1 MRQRRTEL
9 SEAAAA
15 CRMAFGT
22 LVLFSFCMNLLQLA
36 APIYMLQVYDRV
48 MVTGRLETLVLL
60 TLMIAAALL
69 VFGLLDALRGTMLVR
84 LGGWLNQRLAPIYL
98 EASVRARLRGDAAG
112 TQPLRD
118 LAQVQSFIPSAGLSV
133 FFDLPWSPLFI
144 LLIWMLHPM
153 LGLLAAGSA
162 VLLVVLGIANDLVT
176 RGPTAAGNTAQI
188 ASLQQADAAIRNA
201 EVVQAMGM
209 LPALSERWTREN
221 ARSIEAARQASERGA
236 LLLGLTKC
244 LRIFVQSATLGL
256 GAYLVLQGE
265 ATGGAMIASSI
276 LLARALAPIEIA
288 MGSARQ
294 LGLTRLAWARL
305 QLRSRAVP
313 PLPVRTRLPA
323 PAGFV
328 AFDRVTYTPPGA
340 RAPVLQGVSF
350 RAEPGEA
357 VAVIG
362 PSASGKSTLCRLLVG
377 TAEPSAGEVRLDG
390 SEIRHW
396 NTAELG
402 CHIGYLPQ
410 DVELFAGTVR
420 DNIARMGERDD
431 EAVVAAA
438 KLAFAHE
445 MIQRLPQGYD
455 TPIGDGGA
463 RLSGGQ
469 RQRLGLARAVYG
481 GPQLIVLD
489 EPNANLD
496 QHGEAALA
504 AAIGELKQR
513 GATVL
518 IIGHRPSTMS
528 QADRILLLK
537 DGRVE
542 LFAPREEALKRMRLA
557 AATARDAVTGAVP
570 QEASPPALPRQA

>member
-1 MRQRRTEL
+1 M
-9 SEAAAA
+9 
-15 CRMAFGT
+15 
-22 LVLFSFCMNLLQLA
+22 
-36 APIYMLQVYDRV
+36 
-48 MVTGRLETLVLL
+48 
-60 TLMIAAALL
+60 
-69 VFGLLDALRGTMLVR
+69 
-84 LGGWLNQRLAPIYL
+84 
-98 EASVRARLRGDAAG
+98 
-112 TQPLRD
+112 
-118 LAQVQSFIPSAGLSV
+118 QSFIPSPGLSV
-133 FFDLPWSPLFI
+133 FFDLPWSPLF
-144 LLIWMLHPM
+144 LFLIWMLHPM
-153 LGLLAAGSA
+153 LGLLAIGSA
-162 VLLVVLGIANDLVT
+162 ALLLALGIANDLMT
-176 RGPTAAGNTAQI
+176 RGPIAAGNVAQI
-188 ASLQQADAAIRNA
+188 ASMQQADVAIRNA

-209 LPALSERWTREN
+209 LPALSERWSREN
-221 ARSIEAARQASERGA
+221 VRAIEAARQASERGA

-244 LRIFVQSATLGL
+244 FRIFIQSATLGL

-276 LLARALAPIEIA
+276 LLARALAPIEVA
-288 MGSARQ
+288 MGSSRQ
-294 LGLTRLAWARL
+294 LGLTRLAWRRL
-305 QLRSRAVP
+305 QQRAQAVP
-313 PLPVRTRLPA
+313 PAPQRTRLPA

-328 AFDRVTYTPPGA
+328 AFERVSYTPPGA
-340 RAPVLQGVSF
+340 RAPVLQGVTF
-350 RAEPGEA
+350 QAEPGEA

-377 TAEPSAGEVRLDG
+377 IAAPSAGEVRLDG

-402 CHIGYLPQ
+402 RHVGYLPQ

-431 EAVVAAA
+431 EAVIEAA

-455 TPIGDGGA
+455 TSIGDGGA

-504 AAIGELKQR
+504 AAIEALKRR

-518 IIGHRPSTMS
+518 IIGHRPSTLS

-557 AATARDAVTGAVP
+557 SAAQRDAV
-570 QEASPPALPRQA
+570 PAAAPRQA

>member
-1 MRQRRTEL
+1 MSDMPRPMRQRRTEL
-9 SEAAAA
+9 ADAALA
-15 CRMAFGT
+15 CRVTFGT

-36 APIYMLQVYDRV
+36 APLYMLQVYDRV

-60 TLMIAAALL
+60 TLLVAAALL
-69 VFGLLDALRGTMLVR
+69 VFGLLDALRGAILVR
-84 LGGWLNQRLAPIYL
+84 IGGWLNQRLAPIYL
-98 EASVRARLRGDAAG
+98 EASVRARLHGDNAG
-112 TQPLRD
+112 AQPLRD
-118 LAQVQSFIPSAGLSV
+118 LAQVQSFIPSPGLSV
-133 FFDLPWSPLFI
+133 FFDLPWSPLF
-144 LLIWMLHPM
+144 LFLIWMLHPM
-153 LGLLAAGSA
+153 LGLLAIGSA
-162 VLLVVLGIANDLVT
+162 ALLLALGIANDLMT
-176 RGPTAAGNTAQI
+176 RGPIAAGNVAQI
-188 ASLQQADAAIRNA
+188 ASMQQADVAIRNA

-209 LPALSERWTREN
+209 LPALSERWSREN
-221 ARSIEAARQASERGA
+221 VRAIEAARQASERGA

-244 LRIFVQSATLGL
+244 FRIFIQSATLGL

-276 LLARALAPIEIA
+276 LLARALAPIEVA
-288 MGSARQ
+288 MGSSRQ
-294 LGLTRLAWARL
+294 LGLTRLAWRRL
-305 QLRSRAVP
+305 QQRAQAVP
-313 PLPVRTRLPA
+313 PAPQRTRLPS

-328 AFDRVTYTPPGA
+328 AFERVSYTPPGA
-340 RAPVLQGVSF
+340 RAPVLQGVTF
-350 RAEPGEA
+350 QAEPGEA

-377 TAEPSAGEVRLDG
+377 IAAPSAGEVRLDG

-402 CHIGYLPQ
+402 RHVGYLPQ

-431 EAVVAAA
+431 EAVIEAA

-455 TPIGDGGA
+455 TSIGDGGA

-504 AAIGELKQR
+504 AAIEALKRR

-518 IIGHRPSTMS
+518 IIGHRPSTLS

-557 AATARDAVTGAVP
+557 SAAQRDAV
-570 QEASPPALPRQA
+570 PAAAPRQA

>member
-1 MRQRRTEL
+1 MSDTLRPMRQRRTEL
-9 SEAAAA
+9 TEAALA
-15 CRMAFGT
+15 CRVAFGT

-36 APIYMLQVYDRV
+36 APLYMLQVYDRV

-60 TLMIAAALL
+60 TLLVAAALL
-69 VFGLLDALRGTMLVR
+69 VYGVLDALRGAILVR
-84 LGGWLNQRLAPIYL
+84 IGGWLNQRLAPIYL

-112 TQPLRD
+112 AQPLRD
-118 LAQVQSFIPSAGLSV
+118 LAQVQSFIPSPGLSV
-133 FFDLPWSPLFI
+133 FFDLPWSPLF
-144 LLIWMLHPM
+144 LFLIWMLHPM
-153 LGLLAAGSA
+153 LGLLAIGSA
-162 VLLVVLGIANDLVT
+162 ALLLALGIANDLLT
-176 RGPTAAGNTAQI
+176 RAPTAAGNAAQI
-188 ASLQQADAAIRNA
+188 TSMQQADVAIRNA

-209 LPALSERWTREN
+209 LPALSERWSREN
-221 ARSIEAARQASERGA
+221 ARAIEAARQASERGA

-244 LRIFVQSATLGL
+244 FRIFIQSATLGL

-276 LLARALAPIEIA
+276 LLARALAPIEVA
-288 MGSARQ
+288 MGSSRQ
-294 LGLTRLAWARL
+294 LGLTRLAWRRL
-305 QLRSRAVP
+305 QQRAQAVP
-313 PLPVRTRLPA
+313 PEPQRTRLPA

-328 AFDRVTYTPPGA
+328 AFERVSYTPPGA
-340 RAPVLQGVSF
+340 RAPVLQGVTF
-350 RAEPGEA
+350 QAEPGEA

-377 TAEPSAGEVRLDG
+377 IAAPSAGEVRLDG

-402 CHIGYLPQ
+402 RHVGYLPQ

-431 EAVVAAA
+431 EAVIEAA

-455 TPIGDGGA
+455 TSIGDGGA

-504 AAIGELKQR
+504 AAIEALKRR

-518 IIGHRPSTMS
+518 IIGHRPSTLS

-557 AATARDAVTGAVP
+557 SAAQRDAV
-570 QEASPPALPRQA
+570 PAAAPRQA

>member
-1 MRQRRTEL
+1 MSDMPRPMRQRRTEL
-9 SEAAAA
+9 ADAALA
-15 CRMAFGT
+15 CRVAFGT

-36 APIYMLQVYDRV
+36 APLYMLQVYDRV

-60 TLMIAAALL
+60 TLLVAAALL
-69 VFGLLDALRGTMLVR
+69 VFGLLDALRGAILVR
-84 LGGWLNQRLAPIYL
+84 IGGWLNQRLAPIYL
-98 EASVRARLRGDAAG
+98 EASVRARLHGDNAG
-112 TQPLRD
+112 AQPLRD
-118 LAQVQSFIPSAGLSV
+118 LAQVQSFIPSPGLSV
-133 FFDLPWSPLFI
+133 FFDLPWSPLF
-144 LLIWMLHPM
+144 LFLIWMLHPM
-153 LGLLAAGSA
+153 LGLLAIGSA
-162 VLLVVLGIANDLVT
+162 ALLLALGIANDLMT
-176 RGPTAAGNTAQI
+176 RGPIAAGNVAQI
-188 ASLQQADAAIRNA
+188 ASMQQADVAIRNA

-209 LPALSERWTREN
+209 LPALSERWSREN
-221 ARSIEAARQASERGA
+221 VRAIEAARQASERGA

-244 LRIFVQSATLGL
+244 FRIFIQSATLGL

-276 LLARALAPIEIA
+276 LLARALAPIEVA
-288 MGSARQ
+288 MGSSRQ
-294 LGLTRLAWARL
+294 LGLTRLAWRRL
-305 QLRSRAVP
+305 QQRAQAVP
-313 PLPVRTRLPA
+313 PAPQRTRLPA

-328 AFDRVTYTPPGA
+328 AFERVSYTPPGA
-340 RAPVLQGVSF
+340 RAPVLQGVTF
-350 RAEPGEA
+350 QAEPGEA

-377 TAEPSAGEVRLDG
+377 IAAPSAGEVRLDG

-402 CHIGYLPQ
+402 RHVGYLPQ

-431 EAVVAAA
+431 EAVIEAA

-455 TPIGDGGA
+455 TSIGDGGA

-504 AAIGELKQR
+504 AAIEALKRR

-518 IIGHRPSTMS
+518 IIGHRPSTLS

-557 AATARDAVTGAVP
+557 SAAQRDAV
-570 QEASPPALPRQA
+570 PAAAPRQA